1 MGILST
7 SWEWLIYESH
17 TSGNCWIEKSLCL
30 LFVYLTPKAA
40 LVLNPAL
47 LDMSASTHSDNQMNI
62 NYNNANNNDNGEWRG
77 EKSCQFSNG
86 HWQSVTRTSVHWKK
100 MCTYTHIHTRSN
112 THTNGNLPWLMPL
125 PHIWVDFVFGKA
137 ILTLLAFLQ
146 LSRNLTNFLKVTY
159 S

>member
-17 TSGNCWIEKSLCL
+17 TSGNCWIEKSFCL
-30 LFVYLTPKAA
+30 LFVYLTSKAA

-47 LDMSASTHSDNQMNI
+47 LDMSASTHSDNLMNI

-86 HWQSVTRTSVHWKK
+86 HWQSLTRTSVCWKK
-100 MCTYTHIHTRSN
+100 KCVYIYTHIHIHLYI
-112 THTNGNLPWLMPL
+112 HTNEMFHDLCHFL
-125 PHIWVDFVFGKA
+125 IFGWSLFFGEGYINSSSISIIA
-137 ILTLLAFLQ
+137 
-146 LSRNLTNFLKVTY
+146 
-159 S
+159 